1 MGHRLGG
8 LAATRGLAV
17 KVRPLTFDALVAVIV
32 DQVSEL
38 DGRVRVLIDGA
49 PAADPAKL
57 ADAAVEPLRALGR
70 AVRRV
75 SLQDF
80 LRPASVRLEHGRT
93 DSYSYRHDWFD
104 YKGLQREVLD
114 PALDGRVLPSLWNA
128 ATDRASRA
136 EYVALPE
143 NGVVLVDGT
152 LMLDRWLPAELTV
165 HLWLSPGA
173 LKRKTTEQWTLP
185 AFDDYDPVADLF
197 VRYDHPERPGL
208 VES

>member
-1 MGHRLGG
+1 MGR
-8 LAATRGLAV
+8 LAAAGGVAV
-17 KVRPLTFDALVAVIV
+17 KVRPLTFDALVAEIV
-32 DQVSEL
+32 RRVGAM
-38 DGRVRVLIDGA
+38 DGRVRVLVDGA
-49 PAADPAKL
+49 PAAEPGKL

-70 AVRRV
+70 AVQRV
-75 SLQDF
+75 SLDDF

-114 PALDGRVLPSLWNA
+114 PALDGKVLPSLWNA

-136 EYVALPE
+136 EYVDLPE

-152 LMLDRWLPAELTV
+152 LLLDRWLPAELTV

-173 LKRKTTEQWTLP
+173 LKRKTAQEWTLP
-185 AFDDYDPVADLF
+185 AFDDYEPVADMF
-197 VRYDHPERPGL
+197 VRYDHPDRPGL

>member
-1 MGHRLGG
+1 MGHGLGG
-8 LAATRGLAV
+8 LATLIGPAV
-17 KVRPLTFDALVAVIV
+17 KVRPLTFDTLVAEIV
-32 DQVSEL
+32 GQVSEI
-38 DGRVRVLIDGA
+38 DGRVRVLVDGA
-49 PAADPAKL
+49 PAAEPGRL
-57 ADAAVEPLRALGR
+57 ADAVVEPLRALGR
-70 AVRRV
+70 AVQRV

-104 YKGLQREVLD
+104 FGGLQREVLD
-114 PALDGRVLPSLWNA
+114 PAMDGKVLPSLWNA

-136 EYVALPE
+136 EYVDLPQ

-173 LKRKTTEQWTLP
+173 LKRKTAEEWTLP
-185 AFDDYDPVADLF
+185 AFEDYDPVADLF
-197 VRYDHPERPGL
+197 VRYDHPGRPGL

>member
-1 MGHRLGG
+1 M
-8 LAATRGLAV
+8 
-17 KVRPLTFDALVAVIV
+17 KVRPLTFDTLVAELV
-32 DQVSEL
+32 DQVSEI

-49 PAADPAKL
+49 PAADPGRL
-57 ADAAVEPLRALGR
+57 ADAVVEPLRALGR
-70 AVRRV
+70 SVQRV
-75 SLQDF
+75 SLEDF

-104 YKGLQREVLD
+104 FGGLQREVLD
-114 PALDGRVLPSLWNA
+114 PAMDGKVLPSLWNA

-136 EYVALPE
+136 EYVDVPE

-173 LKRKTTEQWTLP
+173 LKRKTAEAWTLP
-185 AFDDYDPVADLF
+185 AFDDYEPAADLF

>member
-1 MGHRLGG
+1 VGHGLGG
-8 LAATRGLAV
+8 VDAV
-17 KVRPLTFDALVAVIV
+17 KVRPHTFDTLVAEIV
-32 DQVSEL
+32 GQVSEIG
-38 DGRVRVLIDGA
+38 GRVRVLMDGA
-49 PAADPAKL
+49 PAAEPGRL

-70 AVRRV
+70 AVQRV
-75 SLQDF
+75 SLDDF

-114 PALDGRVLPSLWNA
+114 PAVEGRVLPSLWNA

-136 EYVALPE
+136 EYVDLPE

-173 LKRKTTEQWTLP
+173 LRRGTTEEWTLP
-185 AFDDYDPVADLF
+185 AFDDYDPAADLF

>member
-1 MGHRLGG
+1 MGHGLGG
-8 LAATRGLAV
+8 LATTVGLAV
-17 KVRPLTFDALVAVIV
+17 KVRPLTFDTLVAEIV
-32 DQVSEL
+32 GQVSEI

-49 PAADPAKL
+49 PAAEPGRL

-70 AVRRV
+70 AVQRV
-75 SLQDF
+75 SLEDF

-104 YKGLQREVLD
+104 FGGLQREVLD
-114 PALDGRVLPSLWNA
+114 PAMDGKVLPSLWNA

-136 EYVALPE
+136 EYVDLPE
-143 NGVVLVDGT
+143 NGIVLVDGT

-173 LKRKTTEQWTLP
+173 LKRKTAEEWTLP
-185 AFDDYDPVADLF
+185 AFDDYEPAADLL

>member
-1 MGHRLGG
+1 MGHGLGG
-8 LAATRGLAV
+8 LAPV
-17 KVRPLTFDALVAVIV
+17 KVRPLTFDTLVAEIV
-32 DQVSEL
+32 S
-38 DGRVRVLIDGA
+38 RVQALPRRARVLIDGA
-49 PAADPAKL
+49 PAAEPGRL
-57 ADAAVEPLRALGR
+57 ADAVVEPLRAWGR
-70 AVRRV
+70 PVQRV
-75 SLQDF
+75 SIEDY

-104 YKGLQREVLD
+104 FKGLQREVLD

-136 EYVALPE
+136 EYVDLPE

-173 LKRKTTEQWTLP
+173 LKRKTAEEWTLP
-185 AFDDYDPVADLF
+185 AFDDYEPVADLF

-208 VES
+208 VEA

>member
-1 MGHRLGG
+1 MGHGLGG
-8 LAATRGLAV
+8 LAAV
-17 KVRPLTFDALVAVIV
+17 KVRPLTFDTLVAVIV

-49 PAADPAKL
+49 PAAEPGTL
-57 ADAAVEPLRALGR
+57 ADAVVEPLRALGR
-70 AVRRV
+70 AVQRV
-75 SLQDF
+75 SLEDF

-114 PALDGRVLPSLWNA
+114 PAVDGKVLPSLWNA

-136 EYVALPE
+136 EYVDVPE

-173 LKRKTTEQWTLP
+173 LKRKTAEEWTLP
-185 AFDDYDPVADLF
+185 AFDDYEPAADLL

>member
-1 MGHRLGG
+1 M
-8 LAATRGLAV
+8 
-17 KVRPLTFDALVAVIV
+17 KVRPLTFDTLVAEIV

-38 DGRVRVLIDGA
+38 DGRVRVLVDGA
-49 PAADPAKL
+49 PAAEPGRL
-57 ADAAVEPLRALGR
+57 ADAVVEPLRALGR
-70 AVRRV
+70 AVQRV
-75 SLQDF
+75 SLDDF

-136 EYVALPE
+136 EYVDLPE

-173 LKRKTTEQWTLP
+173 LKRKTDEEWTLP

>member
-1 MGHRLGG
+1 MGHGLGG
-8 LAATRGLAV
+8 LAAV
-17 KVRPLTFDALVAVIV
+17 KVRPLTFDTLVAEIV

-49 PAADPAKL
+49 PAAEPGRL

-70 AVRRV
+70 AVQRV

-136 EYVALPE
+136 EYVDLPE

-173 LKRKTTEQWTLP
+173 LKRKTAEEWTLP
-185 AFDDYDPVADLF
+185 AFDDYEPSADLF

>member
-1 MGHRLGG
+1 MGPGLGG
-8 LAATRGLAV
+8 VDAV
-17 KVRPLTFDALVAVIV
+17 KVRPLTFGTLVDEIV
-32 DQVSEL
+32 GQVSEV
-38 DGRVRVLIDGA
+38 DGRVRVLVDGA
-49 PAADPAKL
+49 PAAEPGRL
-57 ADAAVEPLRALGR
+57 ADAVVEPLRALGR
-70 AVRRV
+70 AVQRV
-75 SLQDF
+75 SLDDF

-136 EYVALPE
+136 EYVDLPE

-173 LKRKTTEQWTLP
+173 LKRKTEEEWTLP

>member
-1 MGHRLGG
+1 MGHGLGG
-8 LAATRGLAV
+8 LAAV
-17 KVRPLTFDALVAVIV
+17 KVRPLTFDTLVAVIV

-38 DGRVRVLIDGA
+38 DGRVRVLVDGA
-49 PAADPAKL
+49 PAAEPGKL

-70 AVRRV
+70 SVQRV
-75 SLQDF
+75 SLEDF

-114 PALDGRVLPSLWNA
+114 PAVDGRVLPSLWNA

-136 EYVALPE
+136 EYVDVPE

-173 LKRKTTEQWTLP
+173 LRRKTAEQWTLP

>member
-1 MGHRLGG
+1 M
-8 LAATRGLAV
+8 
-17 KVRPLTFDALVAVIV
+17 KVRPLTFDTLVAEIV

-38 DGRVRVLIDGA
+38 DGRVRVLVDGA
-49 PAADPAKL
+49 PAAEPGKL
-57 ADAAVEPLRALGR
+57 ADAVVEPLRALGR

-75 SLQDF
+75 SMEDF

-104 YKGLQREVLD
+104 FHGLQREVLD
-114 PALDGRVLPSLWNA
+114 PALTGKVLPSLWNA

-136 EYVALPE
+136 EYVDLPE
-143 NGVVLVDGT
+143 NGVVVVDGT
-152 LMLDRWLPAELTV
+152 LLLDRWLPAELTV

-173 LKRKTTEQWTLP
+173 LKRKTAEEWTLP
-185 AFDDYDPVADLF
+185 AFEDYEPVADLF

>member
-1 MGHRLGG
+1 M
-8 LAATRGLAV
+8 

-49 PAADPAKL
+49 PAAEPGRL
-57 ADAAVEPLRALGR
+57 ADAVVEPLRALGR
-70 AVRRV
+70 PVQRV
-75 SLQDF
+75 SLEDF
-80 LRPASVRLEHGRT
+80 LRPASIRLEHGRT

-114 PALDGRVLPSLWNA
+114 PATDGKVLPSLWNA

-136 EYVALPE
+136 EYVDVPE

-152 LMLDRWLPAELTV
+152 LMLDRRLPADLTV

-173 LKRKTTEQWTLP
+173 LRRKTAEEWTLP

>member
-1 MGHRLGG
+1 M
-8 LAATRGLAV
+8 
-17 KVRPLTFDALVAVIV
+17 KVRPLSHDTLVAEVV
-32 DQVSEL
+32 DRISAL

-49 PAADPAKL
+49 PAAEPGKL
-57 ADAAVEPLRALGR
+57 ADAVVEPLRALGR
-70 AVRRV
+70 FVQRV
-75 SLQDF
+75 STEDF

-93 DSYSYRHDWFD
+93 DPYSYRNDWFD
-104 YKGLQREVLD
+104 LAGLQREVLD
-114 PALDGRVLPSLWNA
+114 PALDGKVLPSLWNA

-136 EYVALPE
+136 EYVDVPE

-173 LKRKTTEQWTLP
+173 LRRKTTEQWTLP
-185 AFDDYDPVADLF
+185 AFDDYEPQADLF
-197 VRYDHPERPGL
+197 VRYDHPDRPGL

>member
-1 MGHRLGG
+1 M
-8 LAATRGLAV
+8 
-17 KVRPLTFDALVAVIV
+17 KVRPLTFGTLVGEIAG
-32 DQVSEL
+32 QVSGI

-49 PAADPAKL
+49 PAAEPGRL
-57 ADAAVEPLRALGR
+57 ADAVVEPLRAMGR
-70 AVRRV
+70 AVQRV

-114 PALDGRVLPSLWNA
+114 PAVDGRVLPSLWNA
-128 ATDRASRA
+128 TTDRASRA
-136 EYVALPE
+136 EYVDLPE

-173 LKRKTTEQWTLP
+173 LKRKTTEEWTLP

>member
-1 MGHRLGG
+1 M
-8 LAATRGLAV
+8 
-17 KVRPLTFDALVAVIV
+17 KVRPLTFDTLVKEIADRI
-32 DQVSEL
+32 SEMN
-38 DGRVRVLIDGA
+38 GRVRVLIDAA
-49 PAADPAKL
+49 PAAEPGRL
-57 ADAAVEPLRALGR
+57 ADAVVEPLRSLGR
-70 AVRRV
+70 TVQRV
-75 SLQDF
+75 SIQDF

-93 DSYSYRHDWFD
+93 DPYSYRHDWFD

-114 PALDGRVLPSLWNA
+114 PAPAGKVLPSLWNA

-136 EYVALPE
+136 EYVDLPE

-152 LMLDRWLPAELTV
+152 LMLDRRLPAELTV

-173 LKRKTTEQWTLP
+173 LRRKTTEEWTLP

>member
-1 MGHRLGG
+1 MGHDLGG
-8 LAATRGLAV
+8 LATTTGLAV
-17 KVRPLTFDALVAVIV
+17 KVRPLTFDTLVAEIV
-32 DQVSEL
+32 GQVSEI

-49 PAADPAKL
+49 PAAEPGRL
-57 ADAAVEPLRALGR
+57 ADAVVEPLRASGR
-70 AVRRV
+70 PVQRV
-75 SLQDF
+75 SIEDF

-104 YKGLQREVLD
+104 FGGLQREVLD
-114 PALDGRVLPSLWNA
+114 PALDGKVLPSLWNA

-136 EYVALPE
+136 EYVDVPE

-165 HLWLSPGA
+165 HLWLSPSA
-173 LKRKTTEQWTLP
+173 LKRKTAEEWTVP
-185 AFDDYDPVADLF
+185 AFDDYEPVADLF

>member
-1 MGHRLGG
+1 MGHGLGG
-8 LAATRGLAV
+8 LAAV

-49 PAADPAKL
+49 PAAEPGKL
-57 ADAAVEPLRALGR
+57 ADAVVEPLRALGR
-70 AVRRV
+70 SVRRV
-75 SLQDF
+75 SLEDF

-114 PALDGRVLPSLWNA
+114 PAVDGRVLPSLWNA

-136 EYVALPE
+136 EYVDVPE

-173 LKRKTTEQWTLP
+173 LRRKTAEEWTLP
-185 AFDDYDPVADLF
+185 AFDDYEPVADLF

-208 VES
+208 VEA